1 MLAND
6 TQMSVLQAN
15 KSIFYAQN
23 GETEDKVKQAFGK
36 KEKCSVVLCSSAQN
50 STAVMFPLIKVRKEG
65 KMASIHFELITDP
78 SNVRK
83 IK

>member
-1 MLAND
+1 
-6 TQMSVLQAN
+6 MSVLQAN
-15 KSIFYAQN
+15 KSIFCAQN
-23 GETEDKVKQAFGK
+23 GDETKDKVKQAFGK
-36 KEKCSVVLCSSAQN
+36 KEKCSVVLCSSTQN

-65 KMASIHFELITDP
+65 KKAGIHFELITDS